1 MAKPAAIPP
10 IDATPEEL
18 ARMLLQLPKSD
29 KPEETAD
36 KSRLTAMPASRLYLW
51 GLLCRHARGHR
62 G

>member
-18 ARMLLQLPKSD
+18 AKMLLQPP

-36 KSRLTAMPASRLYLW
+36 KPTGDTDP
-51 GLLCRHARGHR
+51 
-62 G
+62 